1 MNRDQRQ
8 AKIEE
13 IRAKMKKIEK
23 SQEFWDTWRTPL
35 SKYTGSS
42 FDVIYLLPFMNYS
55 VISGFAALS
64 LISYFGYK
72 SFYAEIDQDMI
83 DGVKIED
90 ELWLVYVYLC
100 PNPQ

>member
-23 SQEFWDTWRTPL
+23 SQEFWDSWRTPL
-35 SKYTGSS
+35 SKSIRSS
-42 FDVIYLLPFMNYS
+42 FSVIWFQPFIKYS
-55 VISGFAALS
+55 VISGIAALS
-64 LISYFGYK
+64 VISYFGYK

-90 ELWLVYVYLC
+90 ELWLVYVCLC
-100 PNPQ
+100 SNPQ